1 MSLLFIMNIRDLVQS
16 SFSTLSW
23 GYGIRKAKKSRA
35 FFFPWSTGFQTFL
48 IILPLGVVIII
59 IMERNKII
67 IKLER
72 TQNSC
77 KNKIP
82 NKRKSHNNFTKI
94 LIKIA
99 INEKHS

>member
-23 GYGIRKAKKSRA
+23 GYGVRKAKKSRA
-35 FFFPWSTGFQTFL
+35 FFSPWSTGFQTFL
-48 IILPLGVVIII
+48 IILPLGVVII

-77 KNKIP
+77 KNKIS